1 MTQTDTDR
9 LTLIQGYD
17 TDRLTLIQGYD
28 TDRLN
33 LMQGYDTDRLTL
45 IQGYD
50 TGEGQGTK
58 QDTQT
63 DWDPVGVGGVV
74 LTPLSREQITT
85 QFLKNSLMI

>member
-1 MTQTDTDR
+1 MTDI

-17 TDRLTLIQGYD
+17 SDRLTLI
-28 TDRLN
+28 
-33 LMQGYDTDRLTL
+33 QGYDTDRLTL

-63 DWDPVGVGGVV
+63 ERDPVGV
-74 LTPLSREQITT
+74 
-85 QFLKNSLMI
+85 